1 MGQEEQKQNEVK
13 GIKCPKGHDLK
24 QQVMVDDSYHC
35 DKCRK
40 RDIAVGSNMYGC
52 ANCCYDICE
61 QCYFSKNLDGIKSEV
76 KNVKGTMESQLVAL
90 KKQQEELKK
99 QEAIMEDLKIQSQSD
114 FFGFLEKSGMSPS
127 DIQQMIGSDSDSALA
142 LLKKKVDEQVDGSI
156 KKDIGGSMIS
166 EDLLDK
172 IDIVAEGVQDISATG
187 DTDKIDE
194 FKRIEEKE
202 EARARKKK
210 KERAEKETTEKK
222 ILESNASIST
232 HTFDIQ
238 QVCKDGNQVFVICIQ
253 LPSGSSMS
261 DLDLDI
267 SDTALELS
275 SSANIIAPTHILFPA
290 PGDSDSASAKFI
302 SKRSVLKVTIPLCIV

>member
-1 MGQEEQKQNEVK
+1 M
-13 GIKCPKGHDLK
+13 
-24 QQVMVDDSYHC
+24 
-35 DKCRK
+35 
-40 RDIAVGSNMYGC
+40 
-52 ANCCYDICE
+52 
-61 QCYFSKNLDGIKSEV
+61 
-76 KNVKGTMESQLVAL
+76 
-90 KKQQEELKK
+90 EELKS
-99 QEAIMEDLKIQSQSD
+99 QSQSD
-114 FFGFLEKSGMSPS
+114 FFGFLENSGMSPS

-232 HTFDIQ
+232 QHTLE
-238 QVCKDGNQVFVICIQ
+238 QVCKDGNQVFVICFQ